1 MAGQSGPAFSV
12 EMTME
17 TIFETREQW
26 LAAAAFE
33 VSALFTRAGLN
44 IPANIRFACS
54 WPVGSRGSKKILG
67 QCVAP
72 EVSGDGTTEVYVV
85 PTIAEPKMVM
95 GVLVHEL
102 VHAAVGVR
110 HGHKAPFKAACDKLG
125 LVGKATEALP
135 GKGLQ
140 AELEP
145 VIELLGAYPHAPVNL
160 DGRKKQGTRMLKA
173 VCPETGY
180 TVRLTKKW
188 ADVGLPYSPAGV
200 QMVLADDEGEE

>member
-1 MAGQSGPAFSV
+1 MDA
-12 EMTME
+12 
-17 TIFETREQW
+17 IFDTREQW
-26 LAAAAFE
+26 LAAAAEE
-33 VSALFTRAGLN
+33 VSGLFTRAGLN
-44 IPANIRFACS
+44 IPKNIRFACS

-72 EVSGDGTTEVYVV
+72 EASADGATEVYVV
-85 PTIAEPKMVM
+85 PTIAEPHKVL

-125 LVGKATEALP
+125 LVGKATQALP
-135 GKGLQ
+135 GPALE
-140 AELEP
+140 AELAP
-145 VIELLGAYPHAPVNL
+145 VVELLGAYPHAPVNL

-180 TVRLTKKW
+180 TVRLTRKW
-188 ADVGLPYSPAGV
+188 AEMGLPISPAGCEMQLV
-200 QMVLADDEGEE
+200 DDAPDGDE